1 MRRDGAG
8 WAVSKPRRRAHGRAT
23 RRRGA
28 KAPRRSRQ
36 PDWAAYHNMS
46 SLGLALGEAEA
57 RGLLTMFSRFISV

>member
-1 MRRDGAG
+1 MGRDGPSANPAG
-8 WAVSKPRRRAHGRAT
+8 GLTGAP
-23 RRRGA
+23 RGA
-28 KAPRRSRQ
+28 EAPRRSRQ